1 MIYDHDS
8 MKIEDDTLVSI
19 DVEMYDAQGN
29 LLEKSDEP
37 LTYLHGHGDIFSRIE
52 EELLGKETGADVSVH
67 IEPEEAFGDYDP
79 ELVTLVRVED
89 LGEGAAVGMHVDGAG
104 VGASP
109 TEYTITD
116 IAEGMAVLD
125 ANHPLAGFALR
136 FEIKVVEV
144 RAATPEEIES
154 AESPTVPDFL
164 HVGPPAGR
172 TLH

>member
-1 MIYDHDS
+1 MIYDHDH
-8 MKIEDDTLVSI
+8 MKIDNDTLVSI

-52 EELLGKETGADVSVH
+52 DELNGKEAGADVSVH

-79 ELVTLVRVED
+79 ELVTLVRLED
-89 LGEGAAVGMHVDGAG
+89 LGEGVEVGMRVDGAG
-104 VGASP
+104 VGA
-109 TEYTITD
+109 TAAEYTITD

-136 FEIKVVEV
+136 FEIKVVDV
-144 RAATPEEIES
+144 REASAEELES
-154 AESPTVPDFL
+154 AAAPTLPDFL
-164 HVGPPAGR
+164 HVAPTSGR

>member
-1 MIYDHDS
+1 
-8 MKIEDDTLVSI
+8 MKIDDDTLVTI

-52 EELLGKETGADVSVH
+52 EELLGKEADADVSVH
-67 IEPEEAFGDYDP
+67 LEPEEAFGDYDP

-89 LGEGAAVGMHVDGAG
+89 LGEGAEPGMRVDGTG
-104 VGASP
+104 VGASK
-109 TEYTITD
+109 TVYTITD

-125 ANHPLAGFALR
+125 GNHPLAGLALR
-136 FEIKVVEV
+136 FEIRVIDV
-144 RAATPEEIES
+144 RAATAEELES
-154 AESPTVPDFL
+154 ADAPTLPDFL
-164 HVGPPAGR
+164 RVAEPSGR